1 MTAIIS
7 ILTDIALGATALKVA
22 YDSKAVVAE
31 LKKLVDKVV
40 AKQDNHEVR
49 LDKLERKDA

>member
-1 MTAIIS
+1 MTEILS
-7 ILTDIALGATALKVA
+7 IVTDIALGATALKVA
-22 YDSKAVVAE
+22 YDSKSVVAE